1 MKESG
6 ILDIISSIAVF
17 QLLFFTVFL
26 FIRGNK
32 IPSTFLLKLHLIF
45 QLVGFNNYLY
55 FILKA
60 DFFKPILLFSMPCL
74 FLWAPTFY
82 FYVRSRLHR
91 SFVPEWKLMI
101 HGIPAIIMMVAVIY
115 IISEGG
121 NFRERV
127 NGFRNISYH
136 LSLVQQL
143 VYYVYT
149 LYLIYKYQHDIKF
162 LTSASEKQKIN
173 WLFVITYGMTFTS
186 FTNSM
191 LFYVFNVLDQGW
203 GYIVYWI
210 FLNIF
215 FFKAI
220 IQPDQYLGIDEKKL
234 SPVKLATDRS
244 INFFRKI
251 EEIISTNQL
260 YLDPDLSLHNV
271 AQAAKLSDRL
281 VSQVIRQNASLNF
294 ADYINIKRINY
305 AKEVLRTTTKS
316 EKNVL
321 EILYEAGFNS
331 KSVFNSQFR
340 KHTGQSPT
348 DFRNK
353 NRMNI

>member
-1 MKESG
+1 
-6 ILDIISSIAVF
+6 
-17 QLLFFTVFL
+17 
-26 FIRGNK
+26 
-32 IPSTFLLKLHLIF
+32 
-45 QLVGFNNYLY
+45 
-55 FILKA
+55 
-60 DFFKPILLFSMPCL
+60 
-74 FLWAPTFY
+74 
-82 FYVRSRLHR
+82 
-91 SFVPEWKLMI
+91 
-101 HGIPAIIMMVAVIY
+101 
-115 IISEGG
+115 
-121 NFRERV
+121 
-127 NGFRNISYH
+127 
-136 LSLVQQL
+136 
-143 VYYVYT
+143 
-149 LYLIYKYQHDIKF
+149 
-162 LTSASEKQKIN
+162 
-173 WLFVITYGMTFTS
+173 
-186 FTNSM
+186 M
-191 LFYVFNVLDQGW
+191 LFYVFNVLGQGW

-210 FLNIF
+210 FLNIL

-234 SPVKLATDRS
+234 SPVKLAADRS
-244 INFFRKI
+244 INFFRQI

-305 AKEVLRTTTKS
+305 AKEILRTTTKS
-316 EKNVL
+316 EKNIL

-353 NRMNI
+353 NSIKS